1 VAQDDLILQKDQ
13 LRALEKTCEGKQAH
27 GEIETKH
34 PGYLG
39 SQDTNSVENITGVE
53 RIYQQTLSI
62 LIARLLWSNSTIATA
77 AIEEQNIPLLRILT
91 DRGSEH
97 SGNRELHDYD
107 SLS

>member
-1 VAQDDLILQKDQ
+1 MAQDDLILQKDQ

-62 LIARLLWSNSTIATA
+62 LIARVALVKLYDRYCCH
-77 AIEEQNIPLLRILT
+77 IEEQDIPLC
-91 DRGSEH
+91 
-97 SGNRELHDYD
+97 YVF
-107 SLS
+107 